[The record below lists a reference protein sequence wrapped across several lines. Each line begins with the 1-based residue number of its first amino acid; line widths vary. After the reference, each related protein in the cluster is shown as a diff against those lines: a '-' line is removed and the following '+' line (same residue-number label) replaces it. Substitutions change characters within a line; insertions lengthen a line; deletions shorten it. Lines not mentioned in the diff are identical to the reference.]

1 MVRQADD
8 GAGATIVLIRTVA
21 QNGSGV
27 TDAGAM
33 RMRKVLIAIAVL
45 IVLVWLIPWDPQP
58 EGEIQ
63 VPPPVSPVVT
73 TPESRSTIR
82 ANDARAIVAPESVP
96 EVAEPS
102 APSPQAPATTTA
114 MALRMWDERGTARP
128 QFQQRENAFVAEPV
142 DPLWSRSREAEI
154 LGQLAQINGL
164 RLISIEVECRTS
176 TCRLQ
181 WTQKPVFVEGEVKGL
196 PTEVYEDLLARLGY
210 TEDVAMGTA
219 FVGEKGEGG
228 ITSLMYLPRQ
238 PRRFGR

>member
-63 VPPPVSPVVT
+63 VPPPVSPVVA

-154 LGQLAQINGL
+154 LGQMAQISGL
-164 RLISIEVECRTS
+164 RLINIEVECRTS
-176 TCRLQ
+176 MCRLQ
-181 WTQKPVFVEGEVKGL
+181 WTQNVPVPVEGELRGMPDAVHA
-196 PTEVYEDLLARLGY
+196 DLLARVGD
-210 TEDVAMGTA
+210 TEKIPMGTA
-219 FVGEKGEGG
+219 ADART
-228 ITSLMYLPRQ
+228 ITSLTYLPRQ
-238 PRRFGR
+238 DVEGP

>member
-1 MVRQADD
+1 MVPASLTRGQC
-8 GAGATIVLIRTVA
+8 G
-21 QNGSGV
+21 
-27 TDAGAM
+27 
-33 RMRKVLIAIAVL
+33 MRKVLIAIAVL
-45 IVLVWLIPWDPQP
+45 IVLVWLIPWDLEP

-63 VPPPVSPVVT
+63 VPPPVSPVVA

-96 EVAEPS
+96 DVAEPS

-114 MALRMWDERGTARP
+114 VALRMWDERRTGPDLSR
-128 QFQQRENAFVAEPV
+128 FQQRENAFVAEPV

-176 TCRLQ
+176 MCRLQ

-210 TEDVAMGTA
+210 TQDIAMGTA

-238 PRRFGR
+238 